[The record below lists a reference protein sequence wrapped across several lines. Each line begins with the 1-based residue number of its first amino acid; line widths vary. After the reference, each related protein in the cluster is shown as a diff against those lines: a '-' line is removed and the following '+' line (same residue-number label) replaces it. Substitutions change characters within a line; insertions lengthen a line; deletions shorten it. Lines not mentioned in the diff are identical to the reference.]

1 MLGRQHAIWM
11 TVYLEYIL
19 LVYDLSFC
27 GKSGSHERDGNHGEL
42 LTLVF
47 SHLLWVPS
55 MEVSNE
61 PFPFGVAT
69 SEL

>member
-1 MLGRQHAIWM
+1 MLWM

-19 LVYDLSFC
+19 LVYDLSSC
-27 GKSGSHERDGNHGEL
+27 GKSSSHEGDGNHGEL

-55 MEVSNE
+55 MEVSHK

-69 SEL
+69 SKL